1 MENPKYPEIQVQLVG
16 LDGNAWSIMARVSS
30 ALKKAGVSEDE
41 VSEYL
46 AESQSGDYDNLL
58 RTAVKWVSV
67 D

>member
-1 MENPKYPEIQVQLVG
+1 MENPKYPEIKVQLVG

-30 ALKKAGVSEDE
+30 ALKDAGVSEDE

-46 AESQSGDYDNLL
+46 TQSQSGDYDNLL
-58 RTAVKWVSV
+58 RTATEWVSV